1 MTIGSKKTFNDL
13 QFHKI
18 KEIVARFASSR
29 LGADAI
35 GQFVPT
41 NDREQLETEIAQV
54 DEIIALLMSRR
65 SISLT
70 GIHDLRPLL
79 KQATEQTSLD
89 PKDFVIVAETL
100 SAVRRIRKQIDNF
113 EEFPLLRRIANRLSF
128 PGRLEKLIT
137 DAIDERGAI
146 RPDASPLLKQL
157 TNKRR
162 TLEASI
168 ERRLHALINRSP
180 ELISESVIT
189 RRSGRLVVP
198 IKSGAVGA
206 MEFVVHDRSAT
217 GQTLYAEPASV
228 VGDNNAIAEIES
240 SIRLERLRILR
251 QLTAAFKAKEGLLIR
266 NQIYLAHI
274 DSLFA
279 RANYAIAHRCSFPR
293 IGSLSLTLIEGRHP
307 LLPQDKV
314 VPISLSFG
322 KGKQMVVITG
332 PNTGGKTVTLKTIG
346 LLLLMVQTGIPIPA
360 SANSAFPIVDKIYTD
375 IGDEQSIEQNLSTFS
390 GHVKNIIEIIK
401 EADSSSLLLLDELG
415 AGTDPQEGAALGLA
429 IMEDLLEKGA
439 FVIIST
445 HLTPLKYFAI
455 KHPAIKPAAMEFD
468 HTTLSPTFRV
478 IEGTA
483 GRSNAFIIAG
493 RLGLSA
499 RLIER
504 AKGSLSQGE
513 IHAEDILAELERNK
527 RAINEYKD
535 RIAHQLKEAEALK
548 EEYAALLT
556 AFEERKE
563 EALSLRIRKL
573 DSFLRDSQRQV
584 EETLAKL
591 SHSPSQARPQLAKT
605 YKEIADLRA
614 KLYAETVAFNK
625 HQTGNTSS
633 FPLQKVTVGQLV
645 HINSISRDGRII
657 ELLSGKKVGVLVDSI
672 RFYTELADIFPP
684 KKTHKTDKKPALIHQ
699 PHVDHMSLELNV
711 RGMTV
716 RDALR
721 KTETFI
727 ERLLLADI
735 SSARILHGKGS
746 GTLRKEIRQFLSA
759 CSFVKTFYSA
769 LPQAGAEGVTIIELS
784 NDDDKVGANG
794 CSPDIE

>member
-1 MTIGSKKTFNDL
+1 MTIGSKRTFNDL

-35 GQFVPT
+35 DQFVPT

-54 DEIIALLMSRR
+54 EEVIALLTSRR
-65 SISLT
+65 SFSLT

-79 KQATEQTSLD
+79 KQATEQTSLA
-89 PKDFVIVAETL
+89 PKAFVIVKEML
-100 SAVRRIRKQIDNF
+100 SAVRRIRAQIDDL
-113 EEFPLLRRIANRLSF
+113 EEFPALRRIVNRLSF
-128 PGRLEKLIT
+128 PDRLENFIT
-137 DAIDERGAI
+137 RTIDERGGL
-146 RPDASPLLKQL
+146 RPDASSLLKQL
-157 TNKRR
+157 TDKRQA
-162 TLEASI
+162 TEASI

-189 RRSGRLVVP
+189 RRSGRLVIP

-217 GQTLYAEPASV
+217 GQTLYAEPAAV
-228 VGDNNAIAEIES
+228 VGENNAIAEIES
-240 SIRLERLRILR
+240 SIRSERMRILR
-251 QLTAAFKAKEGLLIR
+251 QLTAAFKAEQGLLIR

-279 RANYAIAHRCSFPR
+279 RASYAIAHRCSFPR

-307 LLPQDKV
+307 LLPRDKV
-314 VPISLSFG
+314 VPISLSLG
-322 KGKQMVVITG
+322 NGKQMVVITG

-360 SANSAFPIVDKIYTD
+360 SADSAFPIVDKIYTD

-439 FVIIST
+439 FVVIST

-483 GRSNAFIIAG
+483 GRSSAFIIASQ
-493 RLGLSA
+493 LGLSA

-504 AKGSLSQGE
+504 AKKSLSQGE
-513 IHAEDILAELERNK
+513 IRAEDILAELERNK
-527 RAINEYKD
+527 RVINEYKD
-535 RIAHQLKEAEALK
+535 RAVHQLKEAEALK
-548 EEYAALLT
+548 EKYTALLT

-584 EETLAKL
+584 EETLASL
-591 SHSPSQARPQLAKT
+591 SHSSPQTRPQLATT
-605 YKEIADLRA
+605 YNEIADLRA
-614 KLYAETVAFNK
+614 KLHTETAAFDK
-625 HQTGNTSS
+625 QQAGKTSS
-633 FPLQKVTVGQLV
+633 PPLQKITVGQLV

-657 ELLSGKKVGVLVDSI
+657 EFPSGKKIGVLVDGI
-672 RFYTELADIFPP
+672 RFYTELDDLFPP
-684 KKTHKTDKKPALIHQ
+684 KKSHKTSKKPALFHQ
-699 PHVDHMSLELNV
+699 PHINHVNLELNV

-759 CSFVKTFYSA
+759 CSFVKTFYSS
-769 LPQAGAEGVTIIELS
+769 LPQAGGEGVTVIELS
-784 NDDDKVGANG
+784 NDDDDKT
-794 CSPDIE
+794 

>member
-1 MTIGSKKTFNDL
+1 MTIGSQRTLNDL

-35 GQFVPT
+35 DQFTPT

-54 DEIIALLMSRR
+54 EEVIALFTNQKSF
-65 SISLT
+65 SLA

-89 PKDFVIVAETL
+89 LKDFVIIQEML
-100 SAVRRIRKQIDNF
+100 SATRRIREQVDNL
-113 EEFPLLRRIANRLSF
+113 EGFPLLRRTANRLSL
-128 PGRLEKLIT
+128 PDRLENFILRT
-137 DAIDERGAI
+137 IDDRGSL
-146 RPDASPLLKQL
+146 RPDASPLLKEL
-157 TNKRR
+157 TDKRR

-168 ERRLHALINRSP
+168 ERRLQAFIDRSP

-189 RRSGRLVVP
+189 RRSGRLVIP
-198 IKSGAVGA
+198 IKSGAIGA

-228 VGDNNAIAEIES
+228 VGANNAIVEIES
-240 SIRLERLRILR
+240 SIRSERLRILR
-251 QLTAAFKAKEGLLIR
+251 QLTAAFKAEEGLLLR

-279 RANYAIAHRCSFPR
+279 RAGYAIAHRCSFPR
-293 IGSLSLTLIEGRHP
+293 IGSPFLTLIEGRHP

-314 VPISLSFG
+314 VPISLSVG
-322 KGKQMVVITG
+322 KGQQMVVITG

-346 LLLLMVQTGIPIPA
+346 LLMLMVQTGIPIPA
-360 SANSAFPIVDKIYTD
+360 SADSAFPVVDKIYTD

-390 GHVKNIIEIIK
+390 GHLKNIVEIIK

-429 IMEDLLEKGA
+429 IMEDLLEKGS
-439 FVIIST
+439 FVVIST

-483 GRSNAFIIAG
+483 GRSNAFIIAE
-493 RLGLSA
+493 RLGLNT

-504 AKGSLSQGE
+504 AKRSLSQGE
-513 IHAEDILAELERNK
+513 IRAEDILAELEHNK
-527 RAINEYKD
+527 QVINEYKN
-535 RIAHQLKEAEALK
+535 RAAHQLKEAETLK
-548 EEYAALLT
+548 DKYITLLAT
-556 AFEERKE
+556 FEERKE
-563 EALSLRIRKL
+563 EEISQRIRKL

-584 EETLAKL
+584 EEALANL
-591 SHSPSQARPQLAKT
+591 SHSSPPAQPQLSQ
-605 YKEIADLRA
+605 YYNEIANLRV
-614 KLYAETVAFNK
+614 KLQAETVAFDK
-625 HQTGNTSS
+625 ERAGKRHSH
-633 FPLQKVTVGQLV
+633 PLQKITVGQLV
-645 HINSISRDGRII
+645 HINSVSRDGRII
-657 ELLSGKKVGVLVDSI
+657 ECSSGKKVGVLVDNI
-672 RFYTELADIFPP
+672 RFYTELDDLSPP
-684 KKTHKTDKKPALIHQ
+684 QKLRKPGKKPALIHQ
-699 PHVDHMSLELNV
+699 PYIDHVDLELDV

-716 RDALR
+716 RDAIR
-721 KTETFI
+721 QTETFI

-746 GTLRKEIRQFLSA
+746 GTLRHEIRQFLSA

-769 LPQAGAEGVTIIELS
+769 QPQAGGEGVTEIELS
-784 NDDDKVGANG
+784 KDDDQA
-794 CSPDIE
+794 